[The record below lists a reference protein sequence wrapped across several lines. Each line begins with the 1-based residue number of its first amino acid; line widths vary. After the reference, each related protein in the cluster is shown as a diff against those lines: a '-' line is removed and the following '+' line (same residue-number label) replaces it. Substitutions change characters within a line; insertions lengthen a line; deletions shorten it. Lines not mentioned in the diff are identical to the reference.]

1 MTIPKRRVRA
11 KATNKPYKKG
21 MGYGFAQFTTT
32 EDASKAL
39 AELTDA
45 TWNDRKLTVSF
56 AKPNQVKDADDDEES
71 SAVDGDGAA
80 AAPKKSKRNR
90 RSKKENSAEAG
101 DAVSNGTSAAG
112 TEASE
117 SGKPRGRRPPLPLN
131 EESPTTDTVFV
142 AGIPRAATVADIKE
156 FFAVEEPVS
165 VKISQ
170 QNVYNRKDKT
180 RERVNR
186 GFALVKFADE
196 ATRDAVIK
204 KYHEQEWDGRVIHL
218 RVALDVLQTEGET
231 EAKEETKEEPKAEP
245 KTEVKAEPKAEVKE
259 ETKEAPKEEVKEAPK
274 VEVKE
279 TPKEEVKAE
288 AEVKIPTTT
297 EEASKDE

>member
-21 MGYGFAQFTTT
+21 MGYGFAQFTST

-56 AKPNQVKDADDDEES
+56 AKPNQVKQDDEANDDEET
-71 SAVDGDGAA
+71 SALEGDGAA

-90 RSKKENSAEAG
+90 RSKKENSAESG

-156 FFAVEEPVS
+156 FFAAEEPVS

-196 ATRDAVIK
+196 ATRDAVIQ

-218 RVALDVLQTEGET
+218 RIALDVLQTEGET
-231 EAKEETKEEPKAEP
+231 EAQEESKEESKKEPKEEVEEEPKE
-245 KTEVKAEPKAEVKE
+245 EVEE
-259 ETKEAPKEEVKEAPK
+259 ETKEAPKEEAPEE
-274 VEVKE
+274 EVKE
-279 TPKEEVKAE
+279 EE
-288 AEVKIPTTT
+288 AEVKIPATS
-297 EEASKDE
+297 EETPKDE